1 MYYAIDRTFPDYMR
15 VMFNAEEI
23 KWANEQGIEAPTNG
37 KSVKTTQTTKFS
49 TVPVTQRIQLD
60 TQKE

>member
-1 MYYAIDRTFPDYMR
+1 
-15 VMFNAEEI
+15 MFNAEEI

-49 TVPVTQRIQLD
+49 TVPVTQRIQYD